1 MRIIILQ
8 HIKIEDPGF
17 IKDLMIKDGVEL
29 TTIELDEGEKIPAN
43 LSKFDAM
50 FCMGGPMDTWM
61 EKEHPWLVDEK
72 KAIKEFVVDL
82 KKPYLG
88 FCLGC
93 QLLGEVVG
101 GKVVKSNI
109 PEIGMLNIS
118 FSNNKNNDA
127 LFSKFPEEITS
138 LQWHSYEVQGLENN
152 KDVTLKPT
160 IFDSNTDEINTLET
174 IIRNCIQ
181 TYIET
186 LNQKD
191 VLFISRWPNPFEIQ
205 GWAVFL
211 DKLGMQKELSL
222 VVGLAYYKYDPNY
235 WIHIWANLMPF
246 HYGLD
251 EYSFDYEESGLKQLE
266 MDLGSVLGVRITKH
280 LGLFAEG
287 TYLKYWN
294 KPVYECKFGFN
305 YLIF

>member
-1 MRIIILQ
+1 MRILILQ

-17 IKDLMIKDGVEL
+17 IKDLMIKDGAEL
-29 TTIELDEGEKIPAN
+29 TTIELDEGEKIPSD
-43 LSKFDAM
+43 LLKFDAM

-61 EKEHPWLVDEK
+61 EKEHPWLIEEK
-72 KAIKEFVVDL
+72 KRIKEFVVDL

-152 KDVTLKPT
+152 KDVTHLASSPETKYQ
-160 IFDSNTDEINTLET
+160 IFKYQNHAYGIQFHIEVKDTTVGEWGCVPEYKSALEK
-174 IIRNCIQ
+174 Q
-181 TYIET
+181 LGE
-186 LNQKD
+186 
-191 VLFISRWPNPFEIQ
+191 
-205 GWAVFL
+205 GAL
-211 DKLGMQKELSL
+211 DKFEKDS
-222 VVGLAYYKYDPNY
+222 KK
-235 WIHIWANLMPF
+235 HMPSMNQ
-246 HYGLD
+246 
-251 EYSFDYEESGLKQLE
+251 YSEVLYENFKKLLK
-266 MDLGSVLGVRITKH
+266 
-280 LGLFAEG
+280 
-287 TYLKYWN
+287 
-294 KPVYECKFGFN
+294 
-305 YLIF
+305 